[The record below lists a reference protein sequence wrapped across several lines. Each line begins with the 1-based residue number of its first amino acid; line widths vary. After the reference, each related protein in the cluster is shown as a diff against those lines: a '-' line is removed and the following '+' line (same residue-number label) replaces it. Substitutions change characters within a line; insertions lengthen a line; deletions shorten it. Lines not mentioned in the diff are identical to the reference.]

1 MQVPLNGTDYFT
13 SRSTLN
19 THDMSK
25 MVNDLTFSTPLSC
38 TGYARQQSCH
48 LTEIEIIEGE
58 TNTTSSMQTKVNKE
72 IMASEPNPEPALEA
86 SMLENLAVPQGALE
100 DGTSFGIREDYT
112 ATFWLQDIEEHIL
125 SMMEA
130 GNVDGSSIARKI
142 RITEEE
148 STTGGQ
154 LEEASMASARD
165 IGEKGKPPNTILL
178 EIPHG
183 SGGMKKVNFC
193 DTMPSSDKDQMK
205 INVETCALPRDSN
218 LVVAHKNLSEPSAE
232 MNTFHADAASP
243 RLQQL
248 CKSLGHDKA
257 VDTLTEK
264 QRSRGDH
271 KVVGTRQK
279 LKKKNDSDLHT
290 KQRKRSS
297 TSISMKVCFT

>member
-38 TGYARQQSCH
+38 TGYAGQQSCH

-100 DGTSFGIREDYT
+100 DGTSFGIREDYI

-178 EIPHG
+178 EIPQG